1 MEWSSLT
8 EAKPFTTVSISWPSW
23 SADLCYGS
31 AVGCLLLVYNGIH
44 VYSCIGVDQNWKFN
58 FMYLFDCFQKIM
70 TEMKIDHWFKIC
82 EKNDDRGH
90 TRNIQIKYM
99 IIIIVQY
106 TIAENVPFIFQSHEY
121 CNKNQYQSLTL

>member
-23 SADLCYGS
+23 SADLCYCS

-82 EKNDDRGH
+82 EKDDDKWHIRGKD
-90 TRNIQIKYM
+90 QIYDCHHISVYNSIKCTFCCS
-99 IIIIVQY
+99 IPQ
-106 TIAENVPFIFQSHEY
+106 
-121 CNKNQYQSLTL
+121 KL